1 MTAIGHVAINCRDLK
16 SQVAFYMKHFG
27 FRIARTFRRG
37 EPNEFFMLRLGDFC
51 LEMFQMKDPG
61 EAKGGEQKVGFKHM
75 AFATDDLEG
84 VKARLEADGI
94 KTENIIDCSQF
105 VPGMKIFFFYD
116 NEGNRIE
123 LMQGWKD
130 E

>member
-1 MTAIGHVAINCRDLK
+1 MTTIQHIAINCRDMK
-16 SQVAFYMKHFG
+16 SQVAFFMKHFG
-27 FRIARTFRRG
+27 FRKARVFRPG
-37 EPNEFFMLRLGDFC
+37 QPNEFVMLRLGGFC
-51 LEMFQMKDPG
+51 MEMFQIRDPG
-61 EAKGGEQKVGFKHM
+61 DARGGEQKIGFKHL
-75 AFATDDLEG
+75 AFETDDLEG
-84 VKARLEADGI
+84 AKARLEADGY
-94 KTENIIDCSQF
+94 KTEDIIDCSKL

>member
-1 MTAIGHVAINCRDLK
+1 MIAIQHFALNCRDLK
-16 SQVAFYMKHFG
+16 AQVAFFMKHFG
-27 FRIARTFRRG
+27 FKKARTFRRG
-37 EPNEFFMLRLGDFC
+37 EPNEFFMLRLGSFC
-51 LEMFQMKDPG
+51 MEMFQMKDPG
-61 EAKGGEQKVGFKHM
+61 DAKGGEQKVGFKHL
-75 AFATDDLEG
+75 AFETDDLEG
-84 VKARLEADGI
+84 VKARLEADGY